1 LTGTMPVSVGI
12 FTAQMLQNAH
22 LTDIGAQRKQS
33 TLTGA
38 ADAEIGRNAWDTP
51 HVSKQR
57 SAGAPDSDD
66 GAHQG
71 ECECHSGRRPVHAE
85 MRMAA

>member
-1 LTGTMPVSVGI
+1 MPVSVGI

-38 ADAEIGRNAWDTP
+38 ADAEICRNAGDTP

-57 SAGAPDSDD
+57 SAGASDSND
-66 GAHQG
+66 GALILPAY
-71 ECECHSGRRPVHAE
+71 SGRRPVCAE
-85 MRMAA
+85 MRLAA

>member
-1 LTGTMPVSVGI
+1 MPVSVGI

-38 ADAEIGRNAWDTP
+38 ADAEICRNAWDTP

-57 SAGAPDSDD
+57 SAGASDSDD